1 MSTPRRSPRK
11 PRENASK
18 VQRKECMCQKC
29 PGKGY
34 LQREC
39 PVHSAKATRE
49 RNARE
54 KRDKLN
60 LQYRPSTTTPVGS
73 GAPVGS
79 QEKASEDQAP
89 EDPASCNRVEQDVSI
104 QPSPTADPPAP
115 NVEERRVLVGM
126 ASDRVTTPKPRSS
139 PQTDE
144 DCDIDPALLPTTP
157 HAPLIDPDNPLFT
170 SGPDSSPGSP
180 FSGASE
186 LGPYDQDS
194 ASISSTSSPSGT
206 PSKSRGPRVRASLR
220 NPIFGMVE
228 GVQRGE
234 EIWKI
239 ARVHALNPQLPTVER
254 IHKRYDE
261 KLSAI
266 LCRCEELAS
275 ETGAWLY
282 LSAQVPTRGV
292 DLVHYA
298 SKRLRKEAP
307 DALDRIYNLNLEVV
321 QALVN
326 SKRRDVLQAE
336 MELARARAAEEA
348 AKASEATLRA
358 DMESLTR
365 ANEEK
370 DMLITNLRALLGPS
384 VLSLLGPGTT
394 MPPPSVP

>member
-1 MSTPRRSPRK
+1 MTAPRRSPRK
-11 PRENASK
+11 ARENASK
-18 VQRKECMCQKC
+18 ILRKERICQKC

-49 RNARE
+49 RNAKE

-60 LQYRPSTTTPVGS
+60 LQAQPYT
-73 GAPVGS
+73 
-79 QEKASEDQAP
+79 ASAASDTVVEPHQTAVATP
-89 EDPASCNRVEQDVSI
+89 EDRASDHDTQQDTSS
-104 QPSPTADPPAP
+104 QPSSPATDGP
-115 NVEERRVLVGM
+115 VNGAERHVAG
-126 ASDRVTTPKPRSS
+126 VTTPKSHSS
-139 PQTDE
+139 RQTIE
-144 DCDIDPALLPTTP
+144 DCDIDPVLRAPAALNTPT
-157 HAPLIDPDNPLFT
+157 IDTDNPFLV
-170 SGPDSSPGSP
+170 SDSSPSPGSP
-180 FSGASE
+180 FSGASG
-186 LGPYDQDS
+186 LIRFDQDS
-194 ASISSTSSPSGT
+194 ASTSSGSSPSGT
-206 PSKSRGPRVRASLR
+206 PKKSKRSRVRTSLR
-220 NPIFGMVE
+220 NPVFGMVE

-234 EIWKI
+234 EKWNIP
-239 ARVHALNPQLPTVER
+239 RVHALKPQLSTVEK

-282 LSAQVPTRGV
+282 ISAQVPTRGV

-298 SKRLRKEAP
+298 SKRFRKEAP
-307 DALDRIYNLNLEVV
+307 DALDRVYNLNLEVV

-348 AKASEATLRA
+348 AKATEATLRA
-358 DMESLTR
+358 DMQSLAR

-370 DMLITNLRALLGPS
+370 DKLITNLRTLLGPS
-384 VLSLLGPGTT
+384 ILSQLGPVSTDNVT
-394 MPPPSVP
+394 SVTSS